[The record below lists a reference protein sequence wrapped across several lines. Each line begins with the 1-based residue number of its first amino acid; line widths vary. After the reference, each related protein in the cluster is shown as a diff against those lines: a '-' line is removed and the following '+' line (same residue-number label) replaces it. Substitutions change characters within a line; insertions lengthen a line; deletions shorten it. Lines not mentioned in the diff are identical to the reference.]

1 MPDAKKKAAAKKA
14 PAKKKAT
21 VKKAVAPKPKFKL
34 NASGDLGD
42 MALSFDSEPA
52 RDAAMAKLKL
62 SVGEVPGGLQHCIKD
77 DAGCE
82 FRYMTIKDVS
92 KL

>member
-1 MPDAKKKAAAKKA
+1 MPDPKKKAPAKKTPAKKKPAAKKKAAAK
-14 PAKKKAT
+14 
-21 VKKAVAPKPKFKL
+21 PKFRL
-34 NASGDLGD
+34 EASGDLGA
-42 MALSFDSEPA
+42 MAMSFDSESA
-52 RDAAMAKLKL
+52 RDAAMARLNQ

-82 FRYMTIKDVS
+82 FRYMTIKSVS